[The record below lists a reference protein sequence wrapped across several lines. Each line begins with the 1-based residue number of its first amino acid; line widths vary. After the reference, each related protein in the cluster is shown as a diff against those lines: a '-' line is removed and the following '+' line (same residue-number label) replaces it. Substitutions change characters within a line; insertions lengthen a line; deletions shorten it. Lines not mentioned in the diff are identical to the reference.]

1 MKLYLKPLL
10 IVVPFLVLF
19 LVVVFMLTSP
29 QRAAVP
35 IVVQQIKSMENE
47 GLPNFTAMTWD
58 SRHLNLANLAGKVVI
73 INFWASWCA
82 PCIEELPSLIKLV
95 EKYQGR
101 IQLVAISGDSDKKDI
116 EVFLKS
122 FPGLASPNID
132 LVWDQD
138 HKIMRIFGV
147 ERLPES
153 FVARANLKLAKKIV
167 GTINW
172 YTPDSIEYMDGLLKS
187 P

>member
-10 IVVPFLVLF
+10 IIAPFLVIF

-35 IVVQQIKSMENE
+35 TVIQQVKSMETD
-47 GLPNFTAMTWD
+47 GLPNFTGTTWD
-58 SRHLNLANLAGKVVI
+58 ARELSLADLAGKVVI
-73 INFWASWCA
+73 VNFWASWCA

-101 IQLVAISGDSDKKDI
+101 IRLVAVSGDTEKKDI
-116 EVFLKS
+116 EIFLKS
-122 FPGLASPNID
+122 FPGLINPNVD
-132 LVWDQD
+132 LIWDQD
-138 HKIMRIFGV
+138 HKIMKTFGV

-153 FVARANLKLAKKIV
+153 FVAKANLKLAKKIV

-172 YTPDSIEYMDGLLKS
+172 FTPDSIEYMDALLKS